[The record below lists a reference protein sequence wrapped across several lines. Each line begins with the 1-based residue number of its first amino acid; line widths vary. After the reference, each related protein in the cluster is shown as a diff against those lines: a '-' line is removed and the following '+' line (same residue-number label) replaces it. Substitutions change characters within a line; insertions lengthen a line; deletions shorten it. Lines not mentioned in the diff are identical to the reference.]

1 MRFRVIALSPRE
13 FNDWVAA
20 QAAPA
25 RRVVAAAD
33 APAPRAQFAA
43 YRTFKVNEAGTTAAF
58 DASPFAAWHQQQ
70 LPPAGEDAALIDKG
84 RALFNAK
91 TCSSCHTIRGDG
103 YLGVV
108 GPELTHVGSRTT
120 IAAGLL
126 ENNPDELH
134 RWIHAPNLVKPGNT
148 MWVKGY
154 VANNIQLTAEDEDA
168 LVHYLSSLK

>member
-1 MRFRVIALSPRE
+1 MTAL
-13 FNDWVAA
+13 
-20 QAAPA
+20 
-25 RRVVAAAD
+25 
-33 APAPRAQFAA
+33 
-43 YRTFKVNEAGTTAAF
+43 TTA
-58 DASPFAAWHQQQ
+58 SMRQP
-70 LPPAGEDAALIDKG
+70 L
-84 RALFNAK
+84 
-91 TCSSCHTIRGDG
+91 
-103 YLGVV
+103 V